1 MVDIGPPPLSLREKR
16 TAQDTQEA
24 LELSEGEILASA

>member
-1 MVDIGPPPLSLREKR
+1 MDSGPSRPMVDIGPPPLSLREKR

-24 LELSEGEILASA
+24 L